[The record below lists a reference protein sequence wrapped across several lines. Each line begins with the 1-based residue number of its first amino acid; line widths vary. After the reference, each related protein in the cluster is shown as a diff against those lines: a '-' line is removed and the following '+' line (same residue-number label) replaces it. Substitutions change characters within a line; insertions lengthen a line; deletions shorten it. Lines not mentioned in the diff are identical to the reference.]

1 MRLNLKTALKSFWWI
16 LVLGFIGFFLIS
28 NLHRVE
34 TVIQRLPISTI
45 IYSICALAIGKLFL
59 VAIMHQSLQQYRV
72 NLSAQRCFKIYNLTQ
87 LGKYIPG
94 SIWQFVG
101 RIGLYKEAGL
111 SNHTI
116 RDTILL
122 ETFWVVFSALLLG
135 LALICITQ
143 YEFLIT
149 LFSQLP
155 SRLLIIISS
164 IAGIVLLVA
173 SIGTWRNKLIDYSRR
188 LMYTPTS
195 LLIALLIWFF
205 LGFSFWITLLPLSSI
220 EIGLVYII
228 GLYALSY
235 AVGFV
240 VPFAP
245 AGIGIRETILVFG
258 LVPYLDTNTA
268 IILATLNRILYIII
282 EIILASIAVLS
293 KYRTTNYQ

>member
-1 MRLNLKTALKSFWWI
+1 MRLNIKTTLKTLWWI
-16 LVLGFIGFFLIS
+16 LVLVFIGFFLIG

-34 TVIQRLPISTI
+34 TVIHQLPLSTI

-59 VAIMHQSLQQYRV
+59 VAIMHQSLQQYQV
-72 NLSAQRCFKIYNLTQ
+72 KLSAQHCFIIYNLTQ

-94 SIWQFVG
+94 SIWQFIG

-111 SNHTI
+111 SNQAI

-122 ETFWVVFSALLLG
+122 ETFWVVFSALSLG
-135 LALICITQ
+135 LCLISITQ
-143 YEFLIT
+143 YELLIS

-155 SRLLIIISS
+155 SRLIIFAIC
-164 IAGIVLLVA
+164 IAGIVLLIA
-173 SIGTWRNKLIDYSRR
+173 SFGPWRNIILDYSRR
-188 LMYTPTS
+188 LTYTPAS
-195 LLIALLIWFF
+195 LMISLFIWFS

-258 LVPYLDTNTA
+258 LIPYLETNTS
-268 IILATLNRILYIII
+268 IILATLNRVFYITI
-282 EIILASIAVLS
+282 EIALASIVMLL
-293 KYRTTNYQ
+293 KYHTTSYK